1 MKKFVMFLSIL
12 AMAGS
17 AALGVL
23 NQKTFETERTLLAQ
37 AKDDLVKTSNEVNQ
51 EKENKKNKEEERTQK
66 QDERDKLS
74 AEVAAIET
82 DIKRQ
87 KKEIADSEDTL
98 KKNNI
103 ELQEIALVISKI
115 GDFKNVDEL
124 KAKQEAQK
132 QQIADLETKRTD
144 NETKFAAAMVEVGKS
159 EEKAKILIQK
169 EIEYKQA
176 IVRSGME
183 ATVIA
188 VNRDYGFVVVNVGK
202 NLGVK
207 GDAALLVKRG
217 TDSVARLQITSI
229 EPNMLVANIVPG
241 SLAEGARVVPG
252 DKVIFGATVTLL
264 DENDKPVKYQIVG
277 QTEAD
282 ASKGRISYSSPIA
295 RALIGKQVED
305 EVEVTVPSGDK
316 FYLIDKIEFI

>member
-252 DKVIFGATVTLL
+252 DKVIFDLS
-264 DENDKPVKYQIVG
+264 N
-277 QTEAD
+277 
-282 ASKGRISYSSPIA
+282 
-295 RALIGKQVED
+295 
-305 EVEVTVPSGDK
+305 
-316 FYLIDKIEFI
+316 